1 MSPAIQVRS
10 QKRRKD
16 EAQEAE
22 VFIFMHFSL
31 SLSTSDWKLFIKKL
45 VRDAIDENVLN
56 C

>member
-10 QKRRKD
+10 QKRRND

-31 SLSTSDWKLFIKKL
+31 SFYIGLEIIHKEIGS
-45 VRDAIDENVLN
+45 R
-56 C
+56 CYR